1 MKCSHT
7 IAQRLFDARV
17 RLSSIDDRGAL
28 LMMPQYLQSWVA
40 TEWLSELNWDVE
52 IIVSGTE
59 VKTLG
64 AQQAWINGVFAEIQD
79 TRRSNFADEVDQALW
94 LIQQQ
99 HAKERAA

>member
-40 TEWLSELNWDVE
+40 AQWLSELNWDVE
-52 IIVSGTE
+52 IVVSGTE

-64 AQQAWINGVFAEIQD
+64 AQQAWINAAFEDIQ
-79 TRRSNFADEVDQALW
+79 RSDFADEVDQALW